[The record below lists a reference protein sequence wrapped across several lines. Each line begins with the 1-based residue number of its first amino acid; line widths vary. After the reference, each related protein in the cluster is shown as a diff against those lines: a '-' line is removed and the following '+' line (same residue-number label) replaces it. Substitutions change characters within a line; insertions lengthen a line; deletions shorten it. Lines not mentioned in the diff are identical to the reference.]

1 MAYSVIMTEPL
12 TDKQKEE
19 LSKISNQS
27 NEDYLRYWVLIGQAK
42 IDDAMDIAS
51 YLDDPQLLMYGLTK
65 KMMMF
70 REILI

>member
-1 MAYSVIMTEPL
+1 MTEPL